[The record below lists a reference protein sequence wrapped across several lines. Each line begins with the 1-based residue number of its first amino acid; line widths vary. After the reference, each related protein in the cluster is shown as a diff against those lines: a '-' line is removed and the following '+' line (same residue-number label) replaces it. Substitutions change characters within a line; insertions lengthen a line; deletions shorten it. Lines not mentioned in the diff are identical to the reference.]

1 MGMTENNNANY
12 NTSSTQPP
20 PPAYQGGATTGQ
32 TYYQP
37 PPPQTEY
44 APPPP
49 TNNQPA
55 NMGQRF
61 TQFYAPPQN
70 KKLGMK
76 RRFCSFI
83 CCCILIGLIV
93 GLAAGLTRRNYYNN
107 SRSCNCRTNSDC
119 TIRYGPSTYCYASC
133 QCARR

>member
-1 MGMTENNNANY
+1 MKMTENNNANY
-12 NTSSTQPP
+12 NNNTQPP
-20 PPAYQGGATTGQ
+20 PPAYQGGTNGQ

-37 PPPQTEY
+37 PPPPTDY

-49 TNNQPA
+49 TNNQPN

-70 KKLGMK
+70 RKLGMK

-83 CCCILIGLIV
+83 CCCIIIGLIV
-93 GLAAGLTRRNYYNN
+93 GLSAGLTRRSYYGRSGNN
-107 SRSCNCRTNSDC
+107 RNCNWYVFIDLILSKMPWRLICVFS
-119 TIRYGPSTYCYASC
+119 IL
-133 QCARR
+133 

>member
-1 MGMTENNNANY
+1 MTENNYANY
-12 NTSSTQPP
+12 NNSTQPP
-20 PPAYQGGATTGQ
+20 PPAYQNGTTGQ

-37 PPPQTEY
+37 PPPPTDY

-49 TNNQPA
+49 TNNHP
-55 NMGQRF
+55 NGIGQRF

-83 CCCILIGLIV
+83 CCCIIIGLIV
-93 GLAAGLTRRNYYNN
+93 GLAAGLTRRSYYYGGN
-107 SRSCNCRTNSDC
+107 SNCNCRTNSDC
-119 TIRYGPSTYCYASC
+119 TTVYG
-133 QCARR
+133 